1 MSPRQNSIPI
11 AHNLQMRSLL
21 HQRRLH
27 RIGELPLLP
36 GDAEHIHK
44 GSSELGRIGAQV
56 KGGHT
61 GTVPSQR
68 GGYREDVRTR
78 SSLVAL
84 GVLALVLTGCS
95 TEAGPKARPGAGDP
109 GPDALPTKLDA
120 LSADACFTGPQTQ
133 LPKGCEK
140 YVTEVGNTAGSVHKL
155 AKAGKTVNQP
165 LDRDATAL
173 DQAVGA
179 FRQAGCT
186 TVPTPGG
193 ACTQAL
199 VSISA
204 ALTEA
209 KQKVN
214 QLATTG

>member
-1 MSPRQNSIPI
+1 M
-11 AHNLQMRSLL
+11 
-21 HQRRLH
+21 
-27 RIGELPLLP
+27 
-36 GDAEHIHK
+36 
-44 GSSELGRIGAQV
+44 
-56 KGGHT
+56 
-61 GTVPSQR
+61 
-68 GGYREDVRTR
+68 RTR

-95 TEAGPKARPGAGDP
+95 NEAGPKARPGAGDP

-120 LSADACFTGPQTQ
+120 LSADACFTAPQSQ

-140 YVTEVGNTAGSVHKL
+140 YVTEVGNTAGSVHRL

-165 LDRDATAL
+165 LDADATAI

-186 TVPTPGG
+186 TVPAPGG

-199 VSISA
+199 VSISG
-204 ALTEA
+204 ALTEV
-209 KQKVN
+209 KQKVD

>member
-1 MSPRQNSIPI
+1 M
-11 AHNLQMRSLL
+11 
-21 HQRRLH
+21 
-27 RIGELPLLP
+27 
-36 GDAEHIHK
+36 
-44 GSSELGRIGAQV
+44 
-56 KGGHT
+56 
-61 GTVPSQR
+61 
-68 GGYREDVRTR
+68 RTR